1 MAEQQGVSALDLF
14 EGGTVHHL
22 VPEPDDDTPETFAR
36 AMAAEVGA
44 RLRGLA

>member
-1 MAEQQGVSALDLF
+1 MAEQQGITALKLF

-22 VPEPDDDTPETFAR
+22 VPELDDDSPETFAH

-44 RLRGLA
+44 RLRDLS